1 MKAWMAIAGLVGLI
15 VCEGA
20 MAEAMTYGLGT
31 TTCGLF
37 VTAAEEARA
46 GQQYGIQAYMTW
58 FSGYATMASGQSNID
73 YFKGTDTKSVQL
85 WLENYCRVNPLNTF
99 NAAAVSAMVE
109 LHRKQKQ

>member
-1 MKAWMAIAGLVGLI
+1 MKTWMVAGLVSALS
-15 VCEGA
+15 CSTA
-20 MAEAMTYGLGT
+20 MGEAMTYGLGT
-31 TTCGLF
+31 TTCGLY

-46 GQQYGIQAYMTW
+46 GQPYGVLMYMSW

-85 WLENYCRVNPLNTF
+85 WLENYCRANPLSTF

-109 LHRKQKQ
+109 LHKKQTQ